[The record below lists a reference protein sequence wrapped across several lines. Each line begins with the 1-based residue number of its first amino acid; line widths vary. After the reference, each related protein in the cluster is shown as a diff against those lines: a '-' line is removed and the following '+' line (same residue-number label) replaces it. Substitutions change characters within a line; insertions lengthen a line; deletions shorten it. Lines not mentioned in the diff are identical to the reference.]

1 MATMEPVNKPGKRR
15 RGRCKKG
22 KQSHYDALSR
32 QMFPAVAPGNPEK
45 CDLNENQLSLH
56 QQSLP
61 PLHMACLY
69 GELVDVQLL
78 VKFRQQWI
86 NSSDSQGH
94 RPLHMVL
101 SYKSFPRTCA
111 CLRYL
116 LEHDAD
122 VNATTDLGQTPLHLA
137 ASEGF
142 LDCAEILVKAGAD
155 VLAKDSL
162 GQTPLDLACIWCHR
176 KVARYL
182 KSCMWHVN
190 KEKERK
196 ERVLVQALYTDLVGM
211 AKQNNLTRK
220 TLTDEKVAEWA
231 KKKGVA
237 LLKDFSLREQVS
249 KYHTKCFLA
258 DQSNCESKHAKAHC
272 EEQQPEGIKED
283 RNTLPKPPFKPWSIF
298 TGLQPKKPLAE
309 PDLRDSVTIWRD
321 SSSRQL
327 QYTTRWDSTPR
338 PAPNLPLDVLE
349 RVLFP
354 RAFPSRITWPQDFE
368 SQNMVEVKHQG
379 CPQEHNTSPWTEV
392 AMCLVEVLEFRQY

>member
-1 MATMEPVNKPGKRR
+1 M
-15 RGRCKKG
+15 
-22 KQSHYDALSR
+22 
-32 QMFPAVAPGNPEK
+32 
-45 CDLNENQLSLH
+45 
-56 QQSLP
+56 
-61 PLHMACLY
+61 
-69 GELVDVQLL
+69 
-78 VKFRQQWI
+78 
-86 NSSDSQGH
+86 
-94 RPLHMVL
+94 
-101 SYKSFPRTCA
+101 
-111 CLRYL
+111 
-116 LEHDAD
+116 
-122 VNATTDLGQTPLHLA
+122 
-137 ASEGF
+137 
-142 LDCAEILVKAGAD
+142 
-155 VLAKDSL
+155 
-162 GQTPLDLACIWCHR
+162 
-176 KVARYL
+176 
-182 KSCMWHVN
+182 
-190 KEKERK
+190 
-196 ERVLVQALYTDLVGM
+196 
-211 AKQNNLTRK
+211 
-220 TLTDEKVAEWA
+220 AEWA